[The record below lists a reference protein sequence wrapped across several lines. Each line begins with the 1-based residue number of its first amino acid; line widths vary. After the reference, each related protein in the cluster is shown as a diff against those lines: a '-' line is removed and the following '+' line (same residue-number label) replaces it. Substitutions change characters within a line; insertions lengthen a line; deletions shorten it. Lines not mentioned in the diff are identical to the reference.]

1 MSTIR
6 CQAKD
11 PANCRYH
18 APNAA
23 ANAFAQLKVEEKKLA
38 SITDQTEYLEQAY
51 VVEEAREAYESTP
64 DGLISVA
71 MKAEDASR
79 DYGEDSPEA
88 QNMKYRLRVAEY
100 NVEKAEKKAK
110 VDEEAGGPLIPLTPS
125 TYVPA
130 GARAGG
136 DHLWPQTTG
145 NKYEPGMRTQ
155 QIAARIR
162 GDIKEAQAKNF
173 LPKHLKYKVNNSGD
187 SLRVT
192 IIGASNAQVIDGYE
206 YSVDNGESFGREE
219 TSEAREHKQR
229 VSQIVGAYKNSQY
242 DEIEGRTNYTNYWST
257 VDYEDDWAKEKR
269 EEKERIKELRSKI
282 SVGPLN

>member
-6 CQAKD
+6 CQAND

-18 APNAA
+18 VPNAA
-23 ANAFAQLKVEEKKLA
+23 ANAFAKLKVEEKKLA
-38 SITDQTEYLEQAY
+38 STTDQEEYLEQAY

-79 DYGEDSPEA
+79 NYGEDSPEA

-110 VDEEAGGPLIPLTPS
+110 VDEDAGGPLIPLTPS

-130 GARAGG
+130 GSRSGG
-136 DHLWPQTTG
+136 VDLWPQRTG
-145 NKYEPGMRTQ
+145 NKYEPGLRTQ

-162 GDIKEAQAKNF
+162 GDLKEAQAKNF
-173 LPKHLKYKVNNSGD
+173 LPKHLKYKVTNHGD
-187 SLRVT
+187 SLNVT
-192 IIGASNAQVIDGYE
+192 IIGASNAQIIDGYE

-219 TSEAREHKQR
+219 TSEAREHRQR
-229 VSQIVGAYKNSQY
+229 VTQVVEAYNNSQY
-242 DEIEGRTNYTNYWST
+242 DEIEGRTNYTNYWAR
-257 VDYEDDWAKEKR
+257 VNYEDDWAKEKR
-269 EEKERIKELRSKI
+269 VEKERIKELRSKI
-282 SVGPLN
+282 SAGPQN